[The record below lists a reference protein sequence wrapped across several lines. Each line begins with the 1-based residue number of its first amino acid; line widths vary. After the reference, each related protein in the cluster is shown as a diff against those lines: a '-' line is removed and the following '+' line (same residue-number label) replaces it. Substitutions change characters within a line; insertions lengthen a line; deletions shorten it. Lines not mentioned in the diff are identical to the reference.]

1 MKSPNTR
8 TDGKTVESLAS
19 PLVRARIQ
27 ARLIGDLRRG
37 DPILIKG
44 DTAADDAWLA
54 LPLETASE
62 ASLAEWTALLGA
74 AVPRALLVSG
84 ERAALLATG
93 AMPSPEIRQSGS
105 ILLPIAENGT
115 GIQAIIEALQTL
127 AGLTQKPRPFGHHI
141 GLSAPAVLDTVVTLL
156 KRGFLIP
163 AALVWQVP
171 SERIAELEAMAVL
184 TTEAISGDAL
194 TDQPVVVRQTASADV
209 PLKLAEN
216 CRISVYRTIGDGRDH
231 VAIEVV
237 GKQPAAEIPLVRV
250 HAECFTGDLLGS
262 LRCDCGDQLRGAI
275 AHMAENAGGLLIYTA
290 QEGRDI
296 GLANKMR
303 AYRLQDTGLD
313 TIDANLALGFA
324 ADERAYDLVA
334 AILRDMGHGKIR
346 LLTNN
351 PDKIAQ
357 LRSAG
362 IDVVERIS
370 HHFDSNPH
378 NHAYITAKQQR
389 GGHLTD

>member
-1 MKSPNTR
+1 M
-8 TDGKTVESLAS
+8 
-19 PLVRARIQ
+19 VRARIQ

-44 DTAADDAWLA
+44 DPAADDAWLA

-62 ASLAEWTALLGA
+62 ASLAEWSALLGA
-74 AVPRALLVSG
+74 AVPRALLISG

-141 GLSAPAVLDTVVTLL
+141 GLSAPAVLDTVITLL

-171 SERIAELEAMAVL
+171 VERIAELEAMAVL

-194 TDQPVVVRQTASADV
+194 ANQPVVVRQTASADV

-231 VAIEVV
+231 VAIEVT
-237 GKQPAAEIPLVRV
+237 GKQPATEIPLVRV

-262 LRCDCGDQLRGAI
+262 LRCDCRPQLEAALRQIEAEGEESWAEKMVNSFAKPHAALSPGNLQYHDQKEEEHAQVSPLHDFEESVKGFVDFFVLFAFGAV
-275 AHMAENAGGLLIYTA
+275 NAGVDVGETGGFSFVVLLGLLIGKTLGMTCGSLVASY
-290 QEGRDI
+290 
-296 GLANKMR
+296 
-303 AYRLQDTGLD
+303 
-313 TIDANLALGFA
+313 LGF
-324 ADERAYDLVA
+324 DRPEG
-334 AILRDMGHGKIR
+334 M
-346 LLTNN
+346 
-351 PDKIAQ
+351 Q
-357 LRSAG
+357 LR
-362 IDVVERIS
+362 
-370 HHFDSNPH
+370 
-378 NHAYITAKQQR
+378 
-389 GGHLTD
+389 HLVLAHKICLDIQKMK